1 MQWFLGLSLM
11 DWKQINKMR
20 MSVINRISRTARMKV
35 LKEGKAI
42 RKIIIK
48 L

>member
-20 MSVINRISRTARMKV
+20 MSVINISRTARMKV
-35 LKEGKAI
+35 LTKGKVI